1 MIDLNKYKNKVFAH
15 RGIHNNKDI
24 PENSLKAFKLAM
36 NKNIPIE
43 LDIHLTKDN
52 QLVVFHDDNLIR
64 MTNQDKNIED
74 ITMEEIKTYNLLNTK
89 EKIPTLEEV
98 LSLIKG
104 KVLID
109 IEVKGKKR
117 INTLVNQL
125 LKKLE
130 KYNGEIIIKSFNP
143 KIVKELK
150 TKTRKY
156 PIGLLITYNS
166 TDKIYNLFS
175 KTNIFLHY
183 TSPDFIAI
191 SKKLIHNKKLQ
202 KYITKLP
209 VLIWTIKD
217 NNEIIN
223 INNKNFIY
231 IANNLPCKKD

>member
-24 PENSLKAFKLAM
+24 PENSLKAFKSAM

-52 QLVVFHDDNLIR
+52 QLVVFHDDNLAR
-64 MTNQDKNIED
+64 MTNEDKNIED
-74 ITMEEIKTYNLLNTK
+74 LTIEEIKIYNLLNTK
-89 EKIPTLEEV
+89 EKIPTLEEA

-125 LKKLE
+125 LKELE
-130 KYNGEIIIKSFNP
+130 KYNGETIIKSFNP
-143 KIVKELK
+143 KTVKELK
-150 TKTRKY
+150 AKTRKY
-156 PIGLLITYNS
+156 PIGLLITHNS
-166 TDKIYNLFS
+166 NDKIYNLFS
-175 KTNIFLHY
+175 KTNIFIHY
-183 TSPDFIAI
+183 TTPDFIAI
-191 SKKLIHNKKLQ
+191 SKNLINNKSLQ

-217 NNEIIN
+217 NNEITN

-231 IANNLPCKKD
+231 IANNLPYKKD

>member
-1 MIDLNKYKNKVFAH
+1 MIDLNKYKSKIFAH
-15 RGIHNNKDI
+15 RGIHNNKDV

-64 MTNQDKNIED
+64 MTNQDKNVTDLTIE
-74 ITMEEIKTYNLLNTK
+74 ELKTYNLLNTK

-98 LSLIKG
+98 LSLVKG

-109 IEVKGKKR
+109 IEIKGKKR

-125 LKKLE
+125 LKELE

-156 PIGLLITYNS
+156 PIGLLITHNS
-166 TDKIYNLFS
+166 NDKIYNLFS

-183 TSPDFIAI
+183 TKPDFIAI
-191 SKKLIHNKKLQ
+191 SKKLINNKSLQ

-217 NNEIIN
+217 NNEITN

-231 IANNLPCKKD
+231 IANSLPYKKD